1 MVIGIIGG
9 GLSGTLTAIHLLQN
23 APSGTTVYLVEQDRY
38 RMHRGIAYASQLP
51 FQPLNVPAASM
62 SLFPDQPHNFY
73 TWLTEHQYEYGQHL
87 SLPVRETDFIP
98 RHIFGDYLK
107 ARLLE
112 AEVRKAKGVTFS
124 RVYEEAVAVKREE
137 GVFRIVLASKET
149 IQADKVVLAFG
160 NFPPA
165 NLPIPHQEFYESD
178 LYVASPWSGKALAN
192 LPAGAPVLLIG
203 SSLTMVDL
211 VGSLQAQGHTG
222 KIYVVS
228 RHGLLPQPCDVDI
241 APYPLKSNLP
251 LRDGLSALEAFRFI
265 RREIKWAE
273 ANGYT
278 WRSVLDALREDIPAI
293 WQAFPA
299 HEKKAFLRHLRPYW
313 ETHRHRM
320 PASSAALLQQ
330 LQKKGQLEVIAA
342 NIVDI
347 QQIGE
352 AACVTLKRRKRA
364 HQEQLTVARVINCTG
379 PQADFAK
386 MQVPLVRQLL
396 ADGLIVPDELR
407 LGLVTTP
414 GGALLDKAGEPT
426 TGLYTLGPSRKG
438 MLYESTALREIRQQ
452 AYDLA
457 HELTRSSSAWVK
469 AQQAI

>member
-23 APSGTTVYLVEQDRY
+23 APSGTTICLVEQDRY
-38 RMHRGIAYASQLP
+38 RMHRGVAYGSQLP

-62 SLFPDQPHNFY
+62 SLFPDKPHDFY
-73 TWLTEHQYEYGQHL
+73 TWLTEHQHKYGQHL

-112 AEVRKAKGVTFS
+112 AEARKGQDITFS
-124 RVYEEAVAVKREE
+124 RVYDEAVAVKREDAA
-137 GVFRIVLASKET
+137 FRIELGNGEA

-160 NFPPA
+160 NFLPA
-165 NLPIPHQEFYESD
+165 NLPIPHQEFYQSD
-178 LYVASPWSGKALAN
+178 LYVASPWSAKALAN
-192 LPAGAPVLLIG
+192 LPAEAPVLLIG

-211 VGSLQAQGHTG
+211 VGSLQAQGHKGT
-222 KIYVVS
+222 IYVVS
-228 RHGLLPQPCDVDI
+228 RHGLLPQPCDTDM
-241 APYPLKSNLP
+241 PYPLKTNLP

-265 RREIKWAE
+265 KREVKRAE

-278 WRSVLDALREDIPAI
+278 WRDVLDALRDDIPVI
-293 WQAFPA
+293 WQAFSA
-299 HEKKAFLRHLRPYW
+299 SEKKAFLRHLRPYW

-330 LQKKGQLEVIAA
+330 LRVEGQLEVIAA
-342 NIVDI
+342 SIVDM

-352 AACVTLKRRKRA
+352 RACVTLKRRKSA
-364 HQEQLTVARVINCTG
+364 HQEELTVAWVINCTG
-379 PQADFAK
+379 PQSDFAK
-386 MQVPLVRQLL
+386 IQAPLVRQLQ
-396 ADGLIVPDELR
+396 ADGLIVPDELK

-414 GGALLDKAGEPT
+414 GGALQGNVGHTIA
-426 TGLYTLGPSRKG
+426 GLYTLGPSRKG

-452 AYDLA
+452 AHDLA
-457 HELTRSSSAWVK
+457 QELTRSNSAWVK

>member
-23 APSGTTVYLVEQDRY
+23 APGGTTICLVEQDRY

-62 SLFPDQPHNFY
+62 SLFPDKPDDFY
-73 TWLTEHQYEYGQHL
+73 TWLAEHQHKYSRHL

-112 AEVRKAKGVTFS
+112 AEARKDKGVTFS
-124 RVYEEAVAVKREE
+124 RAYDEAIAVKREE
-137 GVFRIVLASKET
+137 AAFRIELGSGEA

-165 NLPIPHQEFYESD
+165 SLPIPHPEFYQSD
-178 LYVASPWSGKALAN
+178 LYVASPWSAKALAN
-192 LPAGAPVLLIG
+192 LPAEAPVLLIG

-211 VGSLQAQGHTG
+211 VGSLQAQGHKGT
-222 KIYVVS
+222 IYVVS
-228 RHGLLPQPCDVDI
+228 RHGLLPQPCDVGT
-241 APYPLKSNLP
+241 APYPLKISLP
-251 LRDGLSALEAFRFI
+251 LRAGLSALETFRFI
-265 RREIKWAE
+265 RREITRAE

-278 WRSVLDALREDIPAI
+278 WRDVLDALRANIPVI
-293 WQAFPA
+293 WQAFSLQ
-299 HEKKAFLRHLRPYW
+299 EKKAFLRHLRPYW
-313 ETHRHRM
+313 ETHRHRI

-330 LQKKGQLEVIAA
+330 LQAEGQLEVIAA
-342 NIVDI
+342 SIVDI
-347 QQIGE
+347 QQLGE
-352 AACVTLKRRKRA
+352 GACVTLRRRKHA

-379 PQADFAK
+379 PQSDFAK
-386 MQVPLVRQLL
+386 IQAPLVRQLL
-396 ADGLIVPDELR
+396 ADGLVVPDELK

-414 GGALLDKAGEPT
+414 GGALLGKAGKPIA
-426 TGLYTLGPSRKG
+426 GLYTLGPSRKG

-452 AYDLA
+452 AHDLA
-457 HELTRSSSAWVK
+457 QELTRSNSAWVK